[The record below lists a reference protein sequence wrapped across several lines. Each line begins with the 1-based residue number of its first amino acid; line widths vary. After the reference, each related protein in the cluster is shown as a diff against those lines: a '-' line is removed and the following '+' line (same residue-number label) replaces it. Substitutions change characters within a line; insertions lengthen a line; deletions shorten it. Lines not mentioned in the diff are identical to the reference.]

1 MTEIYKNGKAK
12 KTESGRSKNKKRLGT
27 ILNVVTSRVAQG
39 GEKDQRYSKKKID
52 GLSAGKSYDS
62 IPVFKEKRYS
72 TKHDMEHFEKRR
84 P

>member
-52 GLSAGKSYDS
+52 GLSAGQSYDG
-62 IPVFKEKRYS
+62 IPFCKGKRNPAKY
-72 TKHDMEHFEKRR
+72 DMEYLEKGRL
-84 P
+84 